1 MKLLFTTPLIGV
13 PPVGGPEL
21 RVANSIKALAQIS
34 ELHIFPRCFVSASTM
49 RFLHETCKGVIHV
62 AASTENPLDKS
73 MITRLEK
80 SMITRPVRKVMTK
93 LLPGTVASIRDKVA
107 SIRDTREAHEQ
118 TSTIIR
124 YAEAQ
129 QIDAV
134 WFSYGCISYSLMR
147 SIRRAAPNM
156 RLICDTDSVWSQF
169 ISRELP
175 FEKFGARRKEIIRK
189 ARTKISEEKQW
200 VNFCDVTTA
209 ICDADAEY
217 YRNLAQDPSAIRIF
231 RNAIDISAYDVAVV
245 PPPNH
250 KRPNLVMMGSYF
262 NVEYSPMVRSARW
275 VVSDVL
281 PRVRAAI
288 PQIHLYIVGTG
299 SEILKDLESDNI
311 SIIGRVEST
320 LPYLK
325 HANVALAPL
334 QFEAAGPK
342 YKVLEAAVCEVPI
355 VATPVGAEGLPAGYH
370 KYMRVCSGASE
381 FASGILEMVEKDS
394 KAAERLREFR
404 MLIARDFGLE
414 QLSAEGA
421 EILRYIYAK

>member
-1 MKLLFTTPLIGV
+1 MKLLFTTPLVGV

-21 RVANSIKALAQIS
+21 RVANSIKALAKIS

-49 RFLHETCKGVIHV
+49 RFLHEMCKGISYTPVSTQYPVKKPMIPRAIRRV
-62 AASTENPLDKS
+62 A
-73 MITRLEK
+73 
-80 SMITRPVRKVMTK
+80 TK
-93 LLPGTVASIRDKVA
+93 LLPATVSSIRDK
-107 SIRDTREAHEQ
+107 REANEQ
-118 TSTIIR
+118 ADTLIR
-124 YAEAQ
+124 YAETQ
-129 QIDAV
+129 GINTV

-147 SIRRAAPNM
+147 TIRRAAPNF
-156 RLICDTDSVWSQF
+156 RLICDTDSVWSQG
-169 ISRELP
+169 ICRRVP
-175 FEKFGARRKEIIRK
+175 FEKPGAKRKEIIRK
-189 ARTKISEEKQW
+189 ARTKVSEEKQW

-217 YRNLAQDPSAIRIF
+217 YRNLAQDPSAVRIF

-262 NVEYSPMVRSARW
+262 NVQDSPMVRSARW

-281 PRVRAAI
+281 PRVREAM
-288 PQIHLYIVGTG
+288 PQIHLYIVGNG
-299 SEILKDLESDNI
+299 SEILKDLESNNI
-311 SIIGRVEST
+311 TVTGRVEST

-355 VATPVGAEGLPAGYH
+355 VATPVGAEGIPAGYH
-370 KYMRVCSGASE
+370 KYMRVCTGAGE
-381 FASGILEMVEKDS
+381 FASGVLEMIEKDG

-404 MLIARDFGLE
+404 MHIARDFGLE
-414 QLSAEGA
+414 QLSADGV
-421 EILRYIYAK
+421 EILRYIDAK